1 MAIVITPMGELMD
14 DKTGR
19 SVPIPEGLNPVD
31 FPMITMD
38 EANAIRTTKG
48 AKRMAS
54 TREEDMMRMQRM
66 LDPESV
72 AREGE
77 IRAIEGARSRENIP
91 ANMDMGM
98 DSEMPVPMSVVDQV
112 NALMQMGLTEDEAL
126 EAIAIE
132 RSAGQIQPQDF
143 GQAGQEQQMQQME
156 RSGQMGGTMQPMQPM
171 PNRMVN
177 PGMGALSGVPS
188 GNERPMTMP
197 TPRPEDLMM
206 RQMQEGRTYNP
217 RDAINPYNAPNT

>member
-1 MAIVITPMGELMD
+1 MPIVITP
-14 DKTGR
+14 TGQFIN
-19 SVPIPEGLNPVD
+19 SETGNPVD
-31 FPMITMD
+31 LPPQRPVLPMRD
-38 EANAIRTTKG
+38 RTGSALTVEELQSD
-48 AKRMAS
+48 MARQTGS
-54 TREEDMMRMQRM
+54 A
-66 LDPESV
+66 L
-72 AREGE
+72 EG
-77 IRAIEGARSRENIP
+77 RRSRENIP

-143 GQAGQEQQMQQME
+143 GQSGEVPQMSQM
-156 RSGQMGGTMQPMQPM
+156 GQMGGTMQPMQPMQPM

-206 RQMQEGRTYNP
+206 RQMQERSDRTFNP

>member
-1 MAIVITPMGELMD
+1 MSIVITP
-14 DKTGR
+14 TGQFVD
-19 SVPIPEGLNPVD
+19 SVTGNPVD
-31 FPMITMD
+31 LPPQRPDLPMRDRAGSALTVEELQSD
-38 EANAIRTTKG
+38 
-48 AKRMAS
+48 MARQTGS
-54 TREEDMMRMQRM
+54 ALTD
-66 LDPESV
+66 V
-72 AREGE
+72 EG
-77 IRAIEGARSRENIP
+77 RRSRENIP

-156 RSGQMGGTMQPMQPM
+156 QSGQMGGTMQPMQPM

-188 GNERPMTMP
+188 GDQRPMTMP

-206 RQMQEGRTYNP
+206 RQMPSGRDRTFNP